1 MHCSCVLS
9 FGGHSSCCCL
19 FLFLLSGHAALIAL
33 ILLLCAPGSVYTAT
47 AASLCRSLVRLR
59 YSLDDWSSCLF
70 ADRLQGLDVEYFMH
84 AVLKVRSKAGTGQ
97 LAEQGLFSSAHERIK
112 ATSSVGGRGV

>member
-1 MHCSCVLS
+1 
-9 FGGHSSCCCL
+9 
-19 FLFLLSGHAALIAL
+19 
-33 ILLLCAPGSVYTAT
+33 
-47 AASLCRSLVRLR
+47 
-59 YSLDDWSSCLF
+59 
-70 ADRLQGLDVEYFMH
+70 MH